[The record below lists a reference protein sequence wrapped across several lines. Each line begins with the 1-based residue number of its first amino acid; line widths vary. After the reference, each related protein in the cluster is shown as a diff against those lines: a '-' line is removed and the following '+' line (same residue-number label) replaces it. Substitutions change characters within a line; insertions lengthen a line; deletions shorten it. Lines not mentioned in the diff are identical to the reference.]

1 MQTQQQS
8 TLVKHE
14 SCDACG
20 SSDANGLYDDGH
32 KFCYACNNYT
42 PPPKDNQMEEVKESF
57 VRPLK
62 NDRDLNRLVYKW
74 SSSNATSI
82 PERGISAAVA
92 KLYGVIVDGDK
103 HYYPYFEDGSVDPVG
118 FKVRTVSTKGFLSV
132 GDTKDAGLF
141 GQQRFGNYD
150 QKRILVTEGEL
161 DALAASQM
169 FDNKYPV
176 VSLKNG
182 AGGASRDFKAAY
194 KFLDGF
200 DEIILCYDADDAGK
214 EAITKSA
221 EVFAGKIRVMKLDAQ
236 VGKDACDYLKGG
248 QKELFIKAFWSASLY
263 TPNGVLDKEELL
275 SRLMAPRPRSLGDYP
290 WGKLNELTFGFRPT
304 ELVTIAAGSG
314 LGKSSL
320 LREIVMHIKDTTDNR
335 IGCLFMEES
344 VERTAEGF
352 MSVDL
357 NTPLHLPSSSV
368 QRGSQEY
375 LDAFERVYGDD
386 RLFIMDAGFD
396 VGATVDEVVSRV
408 RFMAKA
414 LDCNVV
420 VLDHISILVSAGQH
434 GDERKALDEI
444 MTKLRTLTQDT
455 GIVLFAVS
463 HLKRPDGGKGH
474 EEGAATSVAQLR
486 GSASI
491 GQLSDFVISL
501 ERNGQA
507 ENETERNTT
516 HIRVLKNRFSG
527 ITGPAGHL
535 LYNME
540 TGRLS
545 EFTPPEEEAL

>member
-8 TLVKHE
+8 TLVKHM

-32 KFCYACNNYT
+32 MYCFSCEAYT
-42 PPPKDNQMEEVKESF
+42 PPPKDTQMQEVKESF

-62 NDRDLNRLVYKW
+62 NDSDFKRLAYKW
-74 SSSNATSI
+74 ESSTATSI

-103 HYYPYFEDGSVDPVG
+103 HYYPYFEDDNAHPVG
-118 FKVRTVSTKGFLSV
+118 FKVRTVSTKGFISV
-132 GDTKDAGLF
+132 GSTQGAGLF
-141 GQQRFGNYD
+141 GQQRFGNFD

-169 FDNKYPV
+169 LGNKYPV

-182 AGGASRDFKAAY
+182 VGGAAKDFKAAY

-200 DEIILCYDADDAGK
+200 DEIILCYDADDRGK
-214 EAITKSA
+214 EAVPKSA
-221 EVFAGKIRVMKLDAQ
+221 EVFAGKIRVMKLDTA

-248 QKELFIKAFWSASLY
+248 HQELFVKGFWSASLY

-275 SRLMAPRPRSLGDYP
+275 SRLLAPRPRSLGDYP
-290 WGKLNELTFGFRPT
+290 WDKLNELTYGFRPT

-357 NTPLHLPSSSV
+357 STPLHLPSSRV
-368 QRGSQEY
+368 RRDSQEY

-386 RLFIMDAGFD
+386 RLFIMDASFD

-414 LDCNVV
+414 LDCNVI

-507 ENETERNTT
+507 EDETERNTT

-540 TGRLS
+540 TGRLT